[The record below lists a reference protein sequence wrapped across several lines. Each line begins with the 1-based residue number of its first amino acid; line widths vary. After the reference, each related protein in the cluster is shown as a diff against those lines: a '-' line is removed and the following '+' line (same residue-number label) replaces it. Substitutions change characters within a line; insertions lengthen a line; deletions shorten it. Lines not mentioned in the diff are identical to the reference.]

1 MSMSFLLLS
10 VSRGLIVSAA
20 ILVLPTGAFAQ
31 SRSAIDAAYQDD
43 RAACVDSA
51 SLHERTACLREAG
64 AVRAE
69 ALRGNRKAV
78 PTTEDLARNAVQ
90 RCQRLPPDNKAICER
105 MARGEGSATGSVAAG
120 GILRELVTE
129 VPAAS
134 PKAP

>member
-10 VSRGLIVSAA
+10 ISRGLIVSATLFA
-20 ILVLPTGAFAQ
+20 LSTGTFAQ
-31 SRSAIDAAYQDD
+31 SRSAIDAAYKDD

-51 SLHERTACLREAG
+51 SLHDRSACLREAG

-69 ALRGNRKAV
+69 ALRGNRMTG
-78 PTTEDLARNAVQ
+78 PTAEERARNTVQ
-90 RCQRLPPDNKAICER
+90 RCQSLPPDNKAICER

-129 VPAAS
+129 VPAT
-134 PKAP
+134 PLKAP